1 MSSGVKGAIRV
12 SIPSNV
18 KEMIENIKDITGQNH
33 TEDEIYAVL
42 KECSMDPNETLQ
54 KLLLLD
60 TFHEVKRKRDRRK
73 ETLNK
78 EPAELRWKPGTQAR
92 ANKGS
97 RGNYS
102 SRYTSHD
109 ADGGKGSAAVKEIA
123 TDHLSMKGMSKALL
137 ATAPEMKKNETISVT
152 SSITDVSNGPSSI
165 TTQSTHDIN
174 ASASGGVNKSGAT
187 ENASIN
193 KLERPLPIS
202 SPVDSVR
209 KASNPEIE
217 DTHQQQKLSLKN
229 SALIA
234 SPSAG
239 GSYNSSSDPVLF
251 PSQDLPLPTAVG
263 TITREVGST
272 HTHEVLTDSSTEINS
287 VSAGTSASGSGSSNL
302 HQKITN
308 ELHVVGK
315 NQHVEF
321 LPIGSSTTG
330 VSSVSSRPSSNYNN
344 RSQIIGPQ
352 KVAAGKEWKPKSTS
366 SSSTGQVSA
375 TTVVPEVS
383 INYPESQPIPIAIGS
398 KEPTLEL
405 QKKLEDSH
413 ISDAQ
418 HVIIPNHLH
427 VPETEKLWFR
437 FGSFDVNVNVDKSQ
451 NGGFENDER
460 QPLSES
466 YEAINESMKELPLS
480 QNAATVVKDSEIKYP
495 DEPQSP
501 SKGPES
507 FLSSD
512 GEAPSSIV
520 PNYSK
525 SKQEVAPGSHQH
537 PAVHTSSNYNFGL
550 IPPVLS
556 SQVSPLESSDAQ
568 ARDVPRLPGF
578 AVQQPLDPNSYYGQ
592 FYRSAVDSDGRIS
605 PFNSAVTANKYAGG
619 APIPVQ
625 TSQSPQE
632 FQGGV
637 PFILSNS
644 PTPLVTQAAGVMQS
658 SATAAQQP
666 LPVFRQPTGIHM
678 PHYPPNYIPYGP
690 YFSPFY
696 VPPQA
701 ILQFLS
707 NGAFPQQPQA
717 GNIYPT
723 PPGTAAKYSVSQYKQ
738 GSNTGSSTQI
748 GMPGSFGPYDHS
760 MANYPSSSSGAAV
773 SSTANEDLSASQ
785 IKENIYASGQQSE
798 GAGLWFTT
806 PSRDISN
813 MQASSFYNLPQ
824 GQLAFAPT
832 QPGPGTF
839 TSIFHPAQAVTATT
853 VHPLLQQSQSIT
865 TPADIVGPTAHV
877 YQQPQ
882 HTQLNWPTNY

>member
-1 MSSGVKGAIRV
+1 MEEKKMSSGVKGAVRV
-12 SIPSNV
+12 SIPSSV
-18 KEMIENIKDITGQNH
+18 KEMIENIKDITGKNH

-42 KECSMDPNETLQ
+42 KECSMDPNETTQ

-60 TFHEVKRKRDRRK
+60 TFHEVKRKRERRK
-73 ETLNK
+73 ENPNR
-78 EPAELRWKPGTQAR
+78 EPTELRWKPGTQAR

-97 RGNYS
+97 RGNYF

-109 ADGGKGSAAVKEIA
+109 ADGGKGSAGVKETA
-123 TDHLSMKGMSKALL
+123 TYHLSMKGMSKAPLG
-137 ATAPEMKKNETISVT
+137 TAPEMKKNETISVT
-152 SSITDVSNGPSSI
+152 SPKTDVSNGPSSI
-165 TTQSTHDIN
+165 TTQSTHEIHG
-174 ASASGGVNKSGAT
+174 SASRSVKQSEVAV
-187 ENASIN
+187 NASIN
-193 KLERPLPIS
+193 KLEGPLPIS
-202 SPVDSVR
+202 SPIDSVR
-209 KASNPEIE
+209 KASNPEIG
-217 DTHQQQKLSLKN
+217 DIHQQQKLSLKN
-229 SALIA
+229 CTLIA
-234 SPSAG
+234 SQSPA

-251 PSQDLPLPTAVG
+251 RSQDLPLPTAVG
-263 TITREVGST
+263 SISREVGSP
-272 HTHEVLTDSSTEINS
+272 HTHEVLADTNTEINS
-287 VSAGTSASGSGSSNL
+287 VSAGISDSGSGSSNL
-302 HQKITN
+302 PPKITN

-321 LPIGSSTTG
+321 LPIGYSTMG
-330 VSSVSSRPSSNYNN
+330 VSSVSSRPASNYNN
-344 RSQIIGPQ
+344 RFQIIGPQ
-352 KVAAGKEWKPKSTS
+352 KVGAGKEWKPKSTS
-366 SSSTGQVSA
+366 SSSIGQVPA
-375 TTVVPEVS
+375 TTVVSEVS
-383 INYPESQPIPIAIGS
+383 KNYPESQPMTIALGS
-398 KEPTLEL
+398 KEATLEL

-413 ISDAQ
+413 ISDVQ

-437 FGSFDVNVNVDKSQ
+437 FGSFDANYNLDKSQ
-451 NGGFENDER
+451 NGGPENDKS

-466 YEAINESMKELPLS
+466 YEAIKSMKELPSS
-480 QNAATVVKDSEIKYP
+480 QDAVTVVKDSEIKYP

-501 SKGPES
+501 SQGPEK
-507 FLSSD
+507 FLSSED
-512 GEAPSSIV
+512 EVPSSII
-520 PNYSK
+520 PDYSK
-525 SKQEVAPGSHQH
+525 SKQEVAPGNHER

-550 IPPVLS
+550 IPPVIS
-556 SQVSPLESSDAQ
+556 SQVSPLESSDTQ

-578 AVQQPLDPNSYYGQ
+578 AQPLDPTNYYGQ
-592 FYRSAVDSDGRIS
+592 IYRSTVDSDGRIS
-605 PFNSAVTANKYAGG
+605 PFNPAVTANKYAGG
-619 APIPVQ
+619 AAIPVQ

-632 FQGGV
+632 GGV
-637 PFILSNS
+637 PFILSSS

-658 SATAAQQP
+658 SVTAAHQP

-707 NGAFPQQPQA
+707 NGAFPHQPQA

-723 PPGTAAKYSVSQYKQ
+723 PPGTAAKYPVSQYKQ

-760 MANYPSSSSGAAV
+760 MANHISSSSSQAV
-773 SSTANEDLSASQ
+773 SSMANEDLSASQ
-785 IKENIYASGQQSE
+785 IKENIYVSGQQTE
-798 GAGLWFTT
+798 GSGVWFTT
-806 PSRDISN
+806 PNRDISN

-824 GQLAFAPT
+824 GQLAFTPT

-839 TSIFHPAQAVTATT
+839 TSIFHPAQAITATT

-865 TPADIVGPTAHV
+865 SPVDIVGPTAHV

-882 HTQLNWPTNY
+882 HTQLNWPTNC

>member
-12 SIPSNV
+12 SIPSSV
-18 KEMIENIKDITGQNH
+18 KEMIINIKDITGQNH
-33 TEDEIYAVL
+33 TEDEIYTVL

-73 ETLNK
+73 ENLNK
-78 EPAELRWKPGTQAR
+78 EPAELRWMPGTTQTR

-109 ADGGKGSAAVKEIA
+109 ADGGKRSVAVKEIA
-123 TDHLSMKGMSKALL
+123 TDHLAMKGMSKAPL
-137 ATAPEMKKNETISVT
+137 AIAPEMKKNETISIT
-152 SSITDVSNGPSSI
+152 SPITDVSNGPSSI
-165 TTQSTHDIN
+165 TTQSTREIH
-174 ASASGGVNKSGAT
+174 ASASGSVNQSEAN
-187 ENASIN
+187 ENASMN
-193 KLERPLPIS
+193 KLEGPLPIS
-202 SPVDSVR
+202 SPLDCVR
-209 KASNPEIE
+209 KARNPEIG
-217 DTHQQQKLSLKN
+217 DIHQQQNLSFIN
-229 SALIA
+229 STLMA
-234 SPSAG
+234 SPSAA
-239 GSYNSSSDPVLF
+239 GSFNSSDPLPF
-251 PSQDLPLPTAVG
+251 PSQDLPLPTAVAS
-263 TITREVGST
+263 ITSEVGSP
-272 HTHEVLTDSSTEINS
+272 HTHEVITDNNTEINS
-287 VSAGTSASGSGSSNL
+287 VSAGTSASCSGSTNL

-315 NQHVEF
+315 NQRVVF

-330 VSSVSSRPSSNYNN
+330 ASSVSSTPSFKYNN
-344 RSQIIGPQ
+344 RSQVIGPQ
-352 KVAAGKEWKPKSTS
+352 KVGAGKEWKPKSTS
-366 SSSTGQVSA
+366 FSSTGQVSA
-375 TTVVPEVS
+375 TTVVSKVS
-383 INYPESQPIPIAIGS
+383 ISYPESLPIPVAIGS
-398 KEPTLEL
+398 KEATLEL

-413 ISDAQ
+413 LSDVQ
-418 HVIIPNHLH
+418 HVIMPSHLH

-437 FGSFDVNVNVDKSQ
+437 FGSFDVNFNLDKSQ
-451 NGGFENDER
+451 IGGPENDES

-466 YEAINESMKELPLS
+466 YEAINESMKQLPLS
-480 QNAATVVKDSEIKYP
+480 SQNAVTVVKDSEIKYP

-501 SKGPES
+501 SQEPEN
-507 FLSSD
+507 FLSSE
-512 GEAPSSIV
+512 GEVPSSII
-520 PNYSK
+520 PDYSK
-525 SKQEVAPGSHQH
+525 SKQEVGPGSHQH
-537 PAVHTSSNYNFGL
+537 PAVHTSSNYNFGF

-556 SQVSPLESSDAQ
+556 NQVSPLESSDTQ

-578 AVQQPLDPNSYYGQ
+578 AQPLDPTSYYGQ
-592 FYRSAVDSDGRIS
+592 FYRSTVDSDGRIS
-605 PFNSAVTANKYAGG
+605 PFNPAVTTNKYAGC
-619 APIPVQ
+619 ASIPVQ
-625 TSQSPQE
+625 TCQSPQE
-632 FQGGV
+632 LQGGV
-637 PFILSNS
+637 PFILSSS
-644 PTPLVTQAAGVMQS
+644 PTPLVTQTAGVMQS
-658 SATAAQQP
+658 SVTSAQQP
-666 LPVFRQPTGIHM
+666 LHVFRQPTGIHM

-707 NGAFPQQPQA
+707 NGGFPQQPQA
-717 GNIYPT
+717 NNIYPT
-723 PPGTAAKYSVSQYKQ
+723 PPGTAGKYSVSQYKQ

-760 MANYPSSSSGAAV
+760 MANYTSSSSSAAV
-773 SSTANEDLSASQ
+773 CSTSNEDFSASQ

-798 GAGLWFTT
+798 SSGVWFTT

-813 MQASSFYNLPQ
+813 LQASSFYNLPQ

-839 TSIFHPAQAVTATT
+839 TSIFHHAQAVTAAT

-882 HTQLNWPTNY
+882 HIQLNWPTNY